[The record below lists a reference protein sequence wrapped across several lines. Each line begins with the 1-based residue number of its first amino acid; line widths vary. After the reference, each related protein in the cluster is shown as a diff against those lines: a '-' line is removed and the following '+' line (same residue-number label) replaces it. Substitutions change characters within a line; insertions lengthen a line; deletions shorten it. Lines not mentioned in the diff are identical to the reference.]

1 MFFNTLPAAARTVF
15 TRLGETPEVAPFY
28 LAGGSSL
35 ALQLGHR
42 VSVDLDF
49 FSPQEFDAESL
60 SERIETIGGFVV
72 EQRGKGNLIGY
83 LNQTHLS
90 FFHYNYPLLTATIDF
105 KGISLASI
113 EEIGLMKLIAVS
125 QRGRRRDFIDLFF
138 IVREG
143 FSLEHFLEQA
153 PRKYQTITYP
163 SYHLVRALGYFD
175 DAEGDPMPKMLKP
188 FKWAE
193 ARKFFQTESARL
205 LRSL

>member
-15 TRLGETPEVAPFY
+15 TRLGEMPEVSQFY

-42 VSVDLDF
+42 ISVDLDF
-49 FSPQEFDAESL
+49 FSQEEFDAQSL
-60 SERIETIGGFVV
+60 SERIETIGELVI
-72 EQRGKGNLIGY
+72 EQQGKGNLIGY
-83 LNQTHLS
+83 LDQTHLS
-90 FFHYNYPLLTATIDF
+90 FFFYNYPLLTPTIEF

-113 EEIGLMKLIAVS
+113 EEIGVMKMIAIG

-138 IVREG
+138 IIREG
-143 FSLEHFLEQA
+143 FPLEHLLEQA

-163 SYHLVRALGYFD
+163 SYHLIRALGYFD

-188 FKWAE
+188 FKWAV
-193 ARKFFQTESARL
+193 AKKFFQSESGRL
-205 LRSL
+205 LKQL